1 MRDIAR
7 EGPVS
12 MGAIYLHFKNKAELL
27 VEALETKISEDLE
40 AVNPPGPVDHVERLT
55 SAGREI
61 TARRELRALLVQAA
75 AAAQTDDEARTR
87 IREAQEA
94 HVNDWIERYEADRE
108 RLELDR
114 DLDLPTAVLY
124 TWAAELGLGML
135 EAFGMD
141 HSTQMTGPI
150 SRTGWHGASAFPK
163 TRVRAEKGQR
173 DAAVCVRG
181 RLGSQPGLAVCSR
194 SRPSRSAVVPL
205 GCGRTRRASS
215 VTSLSVVVSWPQHET
230 FSCWATSG

>member
-1 MRDIAR
+1 
-7 EGPVS
+7 

-135 EAFGMD
+135 EAFGM
-141 HSTQMTGPI
+141 GPPDPNDWADFQNRVAR
-150 SRTGWHGASAFPK
+150 SFRLPK
-163 TRVRAEKGQR
+163 
-173 DAAVCVRG
+173 DAG
-181 RLGSQPGLAVCSR
+181 
-194 SRPSRSAVVPL
+194 
-205 GCGRTRRASS
+205 
-215 VTSLSVVVSWPQHET
+215 
-230 FSCWATSG
+230 

>member
-1 MRDIAR
+1 MSATQPQEPTNRRGGDRSEATRSALIELAVQLFSTRGYAETSMRDIAR

-40 AVNPPGPVDHVERLT
+40 AIQPSREGLDHVDRLT
-55 SAGREI
+55 EAGREI
-61 TARRELRALLVQAA
+61 AARRELRALLVQAA
-75 AAAQTDDEARTR
+75 AAAQTDDDARTR

-94 HVNDWIERYEADRE
+94 HVDSWIKRYEADRE

-135 EAFGMD
+135 EAFGI
-141 HSTQMTGPI
+141 GPLDPDQWADFQNRVAR
-150 SRTGWHGASAFPK
+150 SFRLPK
-163 TRVRAEKGQR
+163 DV
-173 DAAVCVRG
+173 D
-181 RLGSQPGLAVCSR
+181 
-194 SRPSRSAVVPL
+194 
-205 GCGRTRRASS
+205 
-215 VTSLSVVVSWPQHET
+215 
-230 FSCWATSG
+230 